1 MTPHK
6 VSRKVFLLRH
16 LLAGLCAALVVYLF
30 WLSRPEWTAEMRLWR
45 AFGDAGYT
53 FLFAVLLIGPAARLW
68 NPAARALLRRRE
80 IGIWCAI
87 LVITH
92 SLLILDGWARWDVMR
107 FLGYEVISQ
116 LGRYARLE
124 PGFGLANLLGL
135 IALFWMVLLF
145 VTSSDRAIELLG
157 AASWKRIQNAANAM
171 FYVVAIHAS
180 YFLFIHYTIS
190 FHRRVPEPNW
200 FRFVLVSMALT
211 VFVLQTGAFIK
222 TITQRR
228 AKRALDARI

>member
-1 MTPHK
+1 MKPPK

-16 LLAGLCAALVVYLF
+16 LLAGLSALAVLYLF
-30 WLSRPEWTAEMRLWR
+30 WLSRPQWTGEMRLWR
-45 AFGDAGYT
+45 AFGDAGFT

-68 NPAARALLRRRE
+68 SPAARALLRRRE

-92 SLLILDGWARWDVMR
+92 SMLILNGWARWDVMR
-107 FLGYEVISQ
+107 FLGYEVIPQ
-116 LGRYARLE
+116 LGRYARME

-135 IALFWMVLLF
+135 VALFWMVLLF
-145 VTSSDRAIELLG
+145 VTSSDRAIEVLG

-180 YFLFIHYTIS
+180 YFLFIHYSIS

-200 FRFVLVSMALT
+200 FRYVLVAMALS
-211 VFVLQTGAFIK
+211 VFVLQTSAFVK
-222 TITQRR
+222 TIYQRR
-228 AKRALDARI
+228 ARRALDARI